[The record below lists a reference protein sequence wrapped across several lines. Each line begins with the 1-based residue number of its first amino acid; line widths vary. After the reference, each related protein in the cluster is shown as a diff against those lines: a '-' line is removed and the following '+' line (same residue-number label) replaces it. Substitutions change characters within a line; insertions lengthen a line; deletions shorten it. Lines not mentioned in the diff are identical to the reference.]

1 MCVDTGTV
9 PNNSSVVPP
18 GAHESLQVDVSFPAM
33 IEPEA
38 ENLPPL
44 GVGSKIAIFSQIQPN
59 ISFPQQA

>member
-1 MCVDTGTV
+1 LL
-9 PNNSSVVPP
+9 
-18 GAHESLQVDVSFPAM
+18 GAHGLLQAEMSFPAM

-44 GVGSKIAIFSQIQPN
+44 GASSGVAIFSQIQPN